1 MAGAAGAGSAGA
13 AALLTVFSRNHN
25 HIAENVGHLNG
36 PSGAG
41 DDEALFQTAR
51 QGLTLAHYSAQLEPF
66 LTQKHTFN
74 TP

>member
-1 MAGAAGAGSAGA
+1 MGAGSAAA

-41 DDEALFQTAR
+41 ADEELFQTAR
-51 QGLTLAHYSAQLEPF
+51 HLNIQSLRAVFLKDYLPF
-66 LTQKHTFN
+66 LVAG
-74 TP
+74 